1 MKQRLFLLLIIVT
14 AGMMSS
20 KAQSATESKIELD
33 KGPKTAAVIAIPY
46 PEEVVEDAVK
56 RYMSKKGHR
65 SDKSKGFILFRG
77 AKINDRDVEVV
88 DLYFKVERKSR
99 KDKDESW
106 VYLIVG
112 RPGENVGLRTAEDKH
127 QLENGKELLNSMV
140 EMVKASGLE
149 ASIAEQ
155 EEVVRKEE
163 KRLKNLEED
172 ERDLENRIKNLQ
184 EKIQES
190 KQQQKKQA
198 DELSRQRAT
207 LEGLKAR
214 KKA

>member
-1 MKQRLFLLLIIVT
+1 MLLILLSVGIT
-14 AGMMSS
+14 SL
-20 KAQSATESKIELD
+20 AQSATESKVDLD

-46 PEEVVEDAVK
+46 TEEVVENAVK
-56 RYMSKKGHR
+56 SYMSKKGHR
-65 SDKSKGFILFRG
+65 SDKSKGWMLFRG
-77 AKINDRDVEVV
+77 TKINDRDVEVV

-112 RPGENVGLRTAEDKH
+112 RPGENVGMRTAEDRH

-140 EMVKASGLE
+140 AMIKATGLE

-155 EEVVRKEE
+155 EEIVKKEE
-163 KRLKNLEED
+163 RRLKTLEEDQRDLEKRIKNLEE
-172 ERDLENRIKNLQ
+172 
-184 EKIQES
+184 KIAES
-190 KQQQKKQA
+190 KVDQRKQT
-198 DELSRQRAT
+198 DELSKQRAT

-214 KKA
+214 RKA